1 MLDPVPNL
9 PVESRGQFAAK
20 FAGIAK
26 LVFVLQD
33 GVEQERCQETSAAL
47 ARLSDNESR
56 VLWRLKSVVDT
67 MIV

>member
-1 MLDPVPNL
+1 VLDPVPQS
-9 PVESRGQFAAK
+9 VSRVCGQFAAK

-33 GVEQERCQETSAAL
+33 GVGKERCQETSAAL
-47 ARLSDNESR
+47 ARLPDNELR
-56 VLWRLKSVVDT
+56 VIWRLESVVDT